1 MPPMPMGNHGNWQG
15 AGAARNPGQVVRA
28 PANPEPRNSAASNA
42 ANNRSADIQ
51 QPAGYQ
57 HSGYQPSGYQPSSNQ
72 PSRIQPASRRPASK
86 QPVLVLKRSAGEE
99 PSGDQ
104 PSLKR
109 TASRG
114 PAGEESAGE
123 QPAPKRHAGGGHG
136 ARVNGQEAAGEGPAS
151 NQPANDNTGAA
162 ESTNPATLSIAER
175 LEKNLI
181 TDVAGLTRAE
191 EDELIVWARSRVPKI
206 PWETIRTR
214 YKFRISQN
222 TLRGRGRKLEARGR
236 LLPRKPV
243 FTERDVSHLL
253 LLRFHSLP
261 SHIFRMERSRTNL
274 LPERASSGGYR
285 APGWGSS

>member
-109 TASRG
+109 TSSKG
-114 PAGEESAGE
+114 PAGEEPAGE
-123 QPAPKRHAGGGHG
+123 QPAPKRHAGGGRG
-136 ARVNGQEAAGEGPAS
+136 ASADGQRAAGEGPLGD
-151 NQPANDNTGAA
+151 QPANNTGSAEPTDAA
-162 ESTNPATLSIAER
+162 TMSIAER
-175 LEKNLI
+175 LDRGLI
-181 TDVAGLTRAE
+181 EDVAGLTRAE
-191 EDELIVWARSRVPKI
+191 EDELIIWARSRVPKI
-206 PWETIRTR
+206 KWETIRTR
-214 YKFRISQN
+214 YKFKIKQD
-222 TLRGRGRKLEARGR
+222 TLRGRWRKLEARGKP
-236 LLPRKPV
+236 LPRKPV

-253 LLRFHSLP
+253 VRFHSLP
-261 SHIFRMERSRTNL
+261 SHVFRMERSRTNL
-274 LPERASSGGYR
+274 FPE
-285 APGWGSS
+285 